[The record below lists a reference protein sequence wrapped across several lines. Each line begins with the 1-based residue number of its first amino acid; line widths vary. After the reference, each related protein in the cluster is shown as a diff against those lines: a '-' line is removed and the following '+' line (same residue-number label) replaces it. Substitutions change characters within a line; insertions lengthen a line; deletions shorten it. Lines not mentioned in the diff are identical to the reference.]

1 MKTRLPKRI
10 LILLLMIFASSL
22 FSGPAHPWSDRA
34 HAQEQGIPKLIETF
48 TLDKNHPRREFY
60 NGRLRIELVSSMTGD
75 YKKSVEVRI
84 SSDMLRAEYGDEWQ
98 PHYFLEMTKYYIGDP
113 VSGSPFKCFEGWI
126 YYKNSSEGSVTL
138 ELRAGVQPV
147 DSASY
152 RFDLFFMENW
162 KYLVMAV
169 AVFGLCIVLYYFTP
183 FIWSFIRIQ
192 IQARAHARSTGF
204 GSSSIAVYIL
214 KRLPLAGCLYFFI
227 NLPFDYGWAG
237 MFMAILITV
246 AVHFYFK
253 LYNKK
258 QLEIYARLK
267 HFNPEGGPRSGAYTG
282 EIKGMPILLSVGG
295 IFVSEPGDVR
305 ESAFAH
311 ISYLLIRVSLR
322 NPGWN
327 GLVISRDKTK
337 KSGWDSTLS
346 MERCV
351 GAEEALSAL
360 TMLPEYTLGT
370 IQVVDGVLSM
380 VKVFA
385 PDTPAEINLVVDL
398 VAEVAVCLDS
408 CK

>member
-1 MKTRLPKRI
+1 MKTI
-10 LILLLMIFASSL
+10 
-22 FSGPAHPWSDRA
+22 
-34 HAQEQGIPKLIETF
+34 T
-48 TLDKNHPRREFY
+48 
-60 NGRLRIELVSSMTGD
+60 
-75 YKKSVEVRI
+75 VRI

-98 PHYFLEMTKYYIGDP
+98 EHTFLEMTDYYIGDP
-113 VSGSPFKCFEGWI
+113 VSGSPFKCNEGWV

-147 DSASY
+147 DSDSY

-162 KYLVMAV
+162 KYFVMAV
-169 AVFGLCIVLYYFTP
+169 AAFGLCIVLYHFIP
-183 FIWSFIRIQ
+183 FIWTFIRIQ
-192 IQARAHARSTGF
+192 IQARAHARATGF

-258 QLEIYARLK
+258 QLETYARLK

-322 NPGWN
+322 NPEWN

-346 MERCV
+346 MERCA

-360 TMLPEYTLGT
+360 AKLPLYALRS
-370 IQVVDGVLSM
+370 IQVIDGCLTT
-380 VKVFA
+380 VKMFA

-398 VAEVAVCLDS
+398 VADLAIRLDS
-408 CK
+408 CR